1 MTEPHDG
8 LGLLEDRVARR
19 RRAVPAP
26 RHPGPLGAQPSAPG
40 APDEAPHEVEPATI
54 QPESQ
59 EAASA
64 LGHHPRT
71 RAGDHPATRPEES
84 LRNLALR
91 VRASLDDRLNDLVYQ
106 LRREGIRT
114 SKVELVEMLLW
125 NLPGRPSADVR
136 SGLEAFRRAAPRD
149 RY

>member
-1 MTEPHDG
+1 MPDQRDG

-26 RHPGPLGAQPSAPG
+26 RHPGPLAAQPDALGASSQPSQPDAATPDSQPTSLAQAPRSHRQ
-40 APDEAPHEVEPATI
+40 ASDHPTTRPDEP
-54 QPESQ
+54 
-59 EAASA
+59 
-64 LGHHPRT
+64 
-71 RAGDHPATRPEES
+71 
-84 LRNLALR
+84 LRNLAIR
-91 VRASLDDRLNDLVYQ
+91 VRGSLDDRLNDLVYK

-125 NLPGRPSADVR
+125 NLPAEPSADIR
-136 SGLEAFRRAAPRD
+136 SRLEAFRRAAPRD